1 MPRDTWW
8 MSAVMPSLPV
18 TARHLHHLH
27 PRELNHHWP
36 LDSTSLLFPLPAT
49 GHSLVL
55 PCSLPLHL
63 EMPKG
68 ASGRFLNNHAAKLPG
83 DHTGIMWGP
92 EICACLPWWV
102 VDNAYLHK

>member
-18 TARHLHHLH
+18 TAHRLH
-27 PRELNHHWP
+27 PCELNQTWP

-49 GHSLVL
+49 GHSIVVFHFIWRC
-55 PCSLPLHL
+55 PRGP
-63 EMPKG
+63 
-68 ASGRFLNNHAAKLPG
+68 SGTFLNNHAAKLQG
-83 DHTGIMWGP
+83 DHTGIVWGP

-102 VDNAYLHK
+102 VDSAYLHK